1 MKSQNHNPASDQQRV
16 TVHQS
21 RGVTLLFMGQ
31 QFDTREA
38 LARAFPAFAG
48 DDAVRAIRAGCE
60 TVMEVERFCWERRN
74 ASYRRSVDGAK
85 KSGYGSLNPRKRV
98 ERLRT
103 KNVRGG
109 KTSRKPRKS
118 A

>member
-1 MKSQNHNPASDQQRV
+1 MKP
-16 TVHQS
+16 
-21 RGVTLLFMGQ
+21 LKFMGQ
-31 QFDTREA
+31 QFADVPALKRE
-38 LARAFPAFAG
+38 FPAFAS

-74 ASYRRSVDGAK
+74 AAYRRSVDGAK
-85 KSGYGSLNPRKRV
+85 ESGYGSLNPRKRV